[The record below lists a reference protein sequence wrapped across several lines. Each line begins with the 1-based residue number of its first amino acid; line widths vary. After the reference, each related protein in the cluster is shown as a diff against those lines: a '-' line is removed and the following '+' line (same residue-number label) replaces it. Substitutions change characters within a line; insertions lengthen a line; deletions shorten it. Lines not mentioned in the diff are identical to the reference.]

1 MELSH
6 THSYGS
12 IVLSA
17 GFLCAVGGVEFASD
31 QVSPK
36 KEIPMEPKPKSSAA
50 GCGLK
55 GPVTVEGMLMWCRSQ
70 TQACQLVLDPVDIA
84 LSHGRSV
91 KPQLTPTRL
100 KTPGTRLILSEE
112 DLYLILFNSLNKA
125 SKHQW

>member
-1 MELSH
+1 MVAS
-6 THSYGS
+6 SYRQVFF
-12 IVLSA
+12 VL
-17 GFLCAVGGVEFASD
+17 GGGGGVEFASD

-55 GPVTVEGMLMWCRSQ
+55 GLVTVEGMLMWCRSQ

-91 KPQLTPTRL
+91 RTASPQLTPTRL
-100 KTPGTRLILSEE
+100 KTPGTLLILRDE
-112 DLYLILFNSLNKA
+112 DLYLILFNSLNKPP
-125 SKHQW
+125 KHQW